1 MRGLSISTAWEETK
15 AILARD
21 GSLLGAVA
29 LALIVLP
36 QVVLAVAGAPVGP
49 DSTMLS
55 KLLYVAV
62 VLLGFVAQI
71 ALNRMAIGSAVVV
84 KEAIGEGFVRVLP
97 VMAVFVIVMFA
108 LVLVT
113 IVLAVLL
120 GAAGLATLKTGGQPP
135 ASIVAVL
142 VILTA
147 LIFAIFQLVFPV
159 AAVETGN
166 PIRLIS
172 RSWQLARGH
181 YLRLLGFVMTVFVG
195 LGIVIVAIQLG
206 LGSMI
211 VLLLGKPDPGSLS
224 ALVLGLIAGLIQ
236 GAFTLVTAVM
246 LARIYVQ
253 LARRGE
259 AQPSVPSSGI

>member
-1 MRGLSISTAWEETK
+1 MRPLSISTAWEETK

-21 GSLLGAVA
+21 GGLLAAVA

-49 DSTMLS
+49 EASYLS

-71 ALNRMAIGSAVVV
+71 ALNRMAIGAAVMV
-84 KEAIGEGFVRVLP
+84 KEAIGEGFVRLLP
-97 VMAVFVIVMFA
+97 VMAVFVIVIIG
-108 LVLVT
+108 LVIVT
-113 IVLAVLL
+113 MVLAVIL
-120 GAAGLATLKTGGQPP
+120 GAAGLATLKSAGQPP
-135 ASIVAVL
+135 TAIVVVL
-142 VILTA
+142 VALTA
-147 LIFAIFQLVFPV
+147 LIFAIFQLVFPI

-181 YLRLLGFVMTVFVG
+181 YLRLLGFVVTIFVG
-195 LGIVIVAIQLG
+195 LGIVVIATQVG
-206 LGSMI
+206 LGSLI
-211 VLLLGKPDPGSLS
+211 VLLLGKPNPGSLS
-224 ALVLGLIAGLIQ
+224 ALVLGLIAGVIQ
-236 GAFTLVTAVM
+236 AAFTVVTAVM

-253 LARRGE
+253 LAGRSE

>member
-1 MRGLSISTAWEETK
+1 
-15 AILARD
+15 
-21 GSLLGAVA
+21 
-29 LALIVLP
+29 
-36 QVVLAVAGAPVGP
+36 
-49 DSTMLS
+49 
-55 KLLYVAV
+55 
-62 VLLGFVAQI
+62 
-71 ALNRMAIGSAVVV
+71 VVV